1 MGKGT
6 HEMKLTIFGRLRG
19 ISDEVFS
26 RKLAIPHLHP
36 FNSMDWMYRKRS
48 NKFHMMIVMMM
59 MD

>member
-1 MGKGT
+1 
-6 HEMKLTIFGRLRG
+6 MKLKIFGRLRG